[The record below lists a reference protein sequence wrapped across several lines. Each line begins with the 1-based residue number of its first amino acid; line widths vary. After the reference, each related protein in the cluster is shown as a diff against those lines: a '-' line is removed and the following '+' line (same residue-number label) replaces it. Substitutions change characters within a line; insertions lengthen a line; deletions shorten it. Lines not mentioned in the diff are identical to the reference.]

1 MSDRK
6 IYANFNQFSVTGRIF
21 SAEIVT
27 RTGSPFLSATVITNC
42 VKDDEVG
49 TTVSFTNSNGLMALF
64 QKGLLPVGRE
74 VTLTGHISEVSS
86 TYVKDGQVYDRKR
99 PDIQL
104 ESRFRRGRRLPAD
117 KAVLCSSCC
126 RPALALSKQ
135 MRLLTSLRM
144 PQPTATTIRLPLLP
158 VITVCCILPTD
169 IC

>member
-6 IYANFNQFSVTGRIF
+6 IYANFNQFTVTGRIF

-74 VTLTGHISEVSS
+74 VTLTGHISGVSS

-99 PDIQL
+99 PDIHL
-104 ESRFRRGRRLPAD
+104 VGVTILDGGLGRLPAD
-117 KAVLCSSCC
+117 KAGVTPANAVKRVAR
-126 RPALALSKQ
+126 RPVQTDATPDLA
-135 MRLLTSLRM
+135 
-144 PQPTATTIRLPLLP
+144 ANAAANGEY
-158 VITVCCILPTD
+158 
-169 IC
+169 